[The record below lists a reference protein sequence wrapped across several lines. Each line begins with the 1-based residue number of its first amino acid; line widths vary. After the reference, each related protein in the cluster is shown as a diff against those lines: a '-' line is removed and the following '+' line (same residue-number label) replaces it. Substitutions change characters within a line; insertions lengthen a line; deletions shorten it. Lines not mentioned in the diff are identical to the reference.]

1 MKSKPSRPY
10 ENQVIAR
17 QMRDNV
23 DATDLLALDIYDP
36 AFKKRQELWTPAGWK
51 LYVLMWK
58 WLHLSILFMI
68 YAVQI
73 VNS

>member
-1 MKSKPSRPY
+1 
-10 ENQVIAR
+10 VIAR

-51 LYVLMWK
+51 L
-58 WLHLSILFMI
+58 F
-68 YAVQI
+68 
-73 VNS
+73 

>member
-1 MKSKPSRPY
+1 MFPKKKRKHAETQNLETSMKSKPSPPY

-36 AFKKRQELWTPAGWK
+36 AFKKRQELWTPAGWN
-51 LYVLMWK
+51 M
-58 WLHLSILFMI
+58 F
-68 YAVQI
+68 
-73 VNS
+73 